1 MEHPIEIYS
10 LDFDKQYQEEEDII
24 KRMDNFSPTGANEPI
39 FLPFRKAGSEF
50 WPSLRK
56 ADQIK
61 QETDKIKA
69 AIKKID
75 EQLEDLVTV
84 EQAHAAY
91 QAWESH
97 AQKPEGQEPP
107 KPEKTQAQISEE
119 RNNLTRQKSD
129 YEGKLADI
137 TAENLE
143 VKLPPPVKEHD
154 KLNLVLIGPNAVGR
168 TTLANY
174 MS

>member
-1 MEHPIEIYS
+1 
-10 LDFDKQYQEEEDII
+10 
-24 KRMDNFSPTGANEPI
+24 MDNFSPTGANEPI

-84 EQAHAAY
+84 E
-91 QAWESH
+91 
-97 AQKPEGQEPP
+97 
-107 KPEKTQAQISEE
+107 
-119 RNNLTRQKSD
+119 
-129 YEGKLADI
+129 
-137 TAENLE
+137 
-143 VKLPPPVKEHD
+143 
-154 KLNLVLIGPNAVGR
+154 
-168 TTLANY
+168 
-174 MS
+174 